1 MLLDEF
7 LYKIGFEIDGDKL
20 RQVTTMLN
28 QIGNTAKEALKPL
41 NDEIAAG
48 FERNAAGLQKVDEF
62 INKVRQKASELK
74 QEVDAHAPAVEKTA
88 KAVKKT
94 DENIKKAT
102 VSSKSLKSQ
111 FEEFRNKFFLV
122 GVVSSA
128 LSGLI
133 TNYLSKPLENINELA
148 KQKNKLFDITASEIN
163 QAKEYQE
170 GLKTTKN
177 YLSSITTQ
185 VALKLLPAVNQNTR
199 GFNNFLRANKNLVVE
214 GLSNV
219 GKWIIKLGQVFI
231 NSFRA
236 LNYLIT
242 KTIGWKNAL
251 LILGGV
257 LLLLKR
263 AMILAFI
270 ASPIGIVITA
280 IGALMLLLDDLV
292 TYLDGGESLF
302 GEYWEPFI
310 AWGKK
315 ALAWFETVKPTIAV
329 IVGSIRD
336 YFYGACMSTWSVFQM
351 LVGLFTGDTDLM
363 NEGWENLCNTMKFLF
378 SDAINMIKN
387 WLSELYDE
395 YIAPIVDKINAVK
408 DSIKNTWEDAK
419 KGAGDAWDGFKSWF
433 GFGDDAAKLAPA
445 TAVATQPN
453 SYDNHATTT
462 NNLYLTTNNEQIAQ
476 NFLNKNLGSNLG
488 ATQRNFTGR

>member
-257 LLLLKR
+257 LLWLKR

-302 GEYWEPFI
+302 GDYWKPCIE
-310 AWGKK
+310 WGKK
-315 ALAWFETVKPTIAV
+315 AIALYKEIKPTIKEVWDFVVNFITESVNAIIALFEV
-329 IVGSIRD
+329 L
-336 YFYGACMSTWSVFQM
+336 YGI
-351 LVGLFTGDTDLM
+351 FTGD
-363 NEGWENLCNTMKFLF
+363 WELIKKGFKDVG
-378 SDAINMIKN
+378 DAILKAFEKPFKWIRKQ
-387 WLSELYDE
+387 YDE

-445 TAVATQPN
+445 TAVATPPN

-488 ATQRNFTGR
+488 AAQRNFTGR